1 MTIRVFGL
9 TGGVASGKS
18 TVARRISALGVPVI
32 DADEVARDVVLPGS
46 EGLAAVVAEFGDVLA
61 FDGSLD
67 RKRLGARVF
76 ADVAAR
82 RRLEAILHPRIAAE
96 TARRIGELEARGV
109 ELACYDAALLVENGL
124 QRAFRPLVVVALS
137 RAAQRRRLMRRELID
152 ADEADRRVDAQLP
165 LEAKVAAADIVLD
178 NEGTV
183 EDLMAAVDRLVADL
197 RRDAPPTPNDA
208 RRASSEGS

>member
-1 MTIRVFGL
+1 
-9 TGGVASGKS
+9 
-18 TVARRISALGVPVI
+18 
-32 DADEVARDVVLPGS
+32 
-46 EGLAAVVAEFGDVLA
+46 
-61 FDGSLD
+61 
-67 RKRLGARVF
+67 
-76 ADVAAR
+76 
-82 RRLEAILHPRIAAE
+82 
-96 TARRIGELEARGV
+96 
-109 ELACYDAALLVENGL
+109 
-124 QRAFRPLVVVALS
+124 LVVVALS